1 MYTAEKYSEKKSIAQ
16 AKLDAWRDVSNASKP
31 KAEVDGAKKALD
43 TAIGEYNKLVVS
55 DAYEAL
61 FLKGDAKEVPAF
73 TDAGEYLKGIDPIG
87 KAFKAYRFSGLLGF
101 AVKRDKDTGR
111 IANANLTIVT
121 ADDRDDKKQ
130 VYRLKDIEEKWDEL
144 QAKAEKKASLMHL
157 PTWSALVLR
166 MKNLFTDDTTVRC
179 GMEIPSGLTADRI
192 VYDDKGNKFEVGS
205 LTKEQI
211 EALQKKPSI
220 GALKAELQE
229 LVDAVYFDNT
239 DRKNGSNKYRVVE
252 KDVHWLKTTAHD
264 FNQKTHDTHMMT
276 EAKAFEL
283 AFCLIAHVVTKEQ
296 YKAVRGE

>member
-1 MYTAEKYSEKKSIAQ
+1 MYNAEKYSEKKSIAQ
-16 AKLDAWRDVSNASKP
+16 AKLDAWRDASNSSKP

-87 KAFKAYRFSGLLGF
+87 KALKAYRFSGLLGF

-144 QAKAEKKASLMHL
+144 QAKSEKKADLMHL

-166 MKNLFTDDTTVRC
+166 MKNLFCDDSTVR
-179 GMEIPSGLTADRI
+179 GGYEIPSGLTADRI
-192 VYDDKGNKFEVGS
+192 VYDGTTKIEVGS

-211 EALQKKPSI
+211 EALQKKPST

-229 LVDAVYFDNT
+229 LVDAVYFDST
-239 DRKNGSNKYRVVE
+239 GRKNGSNVYRVEE
-252 KDVHWLKTTAHD
+252 KDVRWMHDNAHT
-264 FNQKTHDTHMMT
+264 FNKKTHDTVMMGET
-276 EAKAFEL
+276 MAYEL
-283 AFCLIAHVVTKEQ
+283 AFCLIAHIVTKAK
-296 YKAVRGE
+296 YSTVRGE